1 MTIIVLLPGESH
13 GQRSLVVHSP
23 WSCRVRHDGVTNTIT
38 TAIAILLNILLLLEI
53 LTSALR
59 QAKEIKSTSI
69 KKKDVAIFI

>member
-1 MTIIVLLPGESH
+1 MTLIVLLPGESH
-13 GQRSLVVHSP
+13 GQRSLAVHNP
-23 WSCRVRHDGVTNTIT
+23 WSCRGRHNGATNSST